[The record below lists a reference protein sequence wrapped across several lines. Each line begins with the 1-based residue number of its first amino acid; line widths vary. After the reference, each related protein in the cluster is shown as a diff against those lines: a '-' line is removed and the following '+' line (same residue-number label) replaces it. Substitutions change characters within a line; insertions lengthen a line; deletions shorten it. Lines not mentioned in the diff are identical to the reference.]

1 MSNENFD
8 VVVVGG
14 GPAGIISAVTARKY
28 YPDKKILLIKN
39 TEIGVVPC
47 GIPYM
52 FKTLFKPEDNIMGDA
67 PLQKNNVSI
76 MVDEVVAIDRKVKTI
91 KTKKGQELTY
101 EKLILATGS
110 NPILPPI
117 KGIDQ
122 PNVYPIVKELGYLK
136 QLKERVLKAKN
147 VLIIGG
153 GFIGVEFADE
163 LAGIAG
169 LTVHLVEFLP
179 HLLQNSSLSGIQK
192 KKMLFSL

>member
-91 KTKKGQELTY
+91 KTKKGQELT
-101 EKLILATGS
+101 
-110 NPILPPI
+110 
-117 KGIDQ
+117 
-122 PNVYPIVKELGYLK
+122 
-136 QLKERVLKAKN
+136 
-147 VLIIGG
+147 
-153 GFIGVEFADE
+153 
-163 LAGIAG
+163 
-169 LTVHLVEFLP
+169 
-179 HLLQNSSLSGIQK
+179 
-192 KKMLFSL
+192 